1 MNEPMQLA
9 VITFAMLTLVGV
21 AVALLIL
28 RRSLIGAAVAV
39 GIVVQGLGWGAATA
53 GRTEDAV
60 VIVVVGVVVASCL
73 AAAAIAVHR
82 RRGLDHVDELREL
95 QG

>member
-1 MNEPMQLA
+1 MSPPVQL
-9 VITFAMLTLVGV
+9 VVVTFAMLTLVGV
-21 AVALLIL
+21 AVAMLIL
-28 RRSLIGAAVAV
+28 RRSLIAAAVAV
-39 GIVVQGLGWGAATA
+39 GVVVQGLGWGAAVI